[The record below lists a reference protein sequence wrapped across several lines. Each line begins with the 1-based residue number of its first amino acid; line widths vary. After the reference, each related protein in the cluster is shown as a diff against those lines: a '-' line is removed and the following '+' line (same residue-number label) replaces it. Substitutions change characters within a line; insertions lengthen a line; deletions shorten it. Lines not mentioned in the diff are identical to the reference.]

1 MHLTLQIMHVR
12 VSESN
17 QSTTTGLFASP
28 DLKNDLDK
36 CTPRHTEVA
45 KGWQS
50 TLLGLA
56 LAQLQILV
64 IFIPTSTMPQTGL
77 FFFKFLEIIFMPP
90 KILFSFPESRVR
102 KHQLLTATSFPEE
115 LPSSELQLPSPR
127 LATSPLNIEHNE
139 RAFFKQPFYTA
150 PLKGTI

>member
-1 MHLTLQIMHVR
+1 MQLTLQIMHVR

-28 DLKNDLDK
+28 DLKNDLDE

-56 LAQLQILV
+56 LAQLQMLL
-64 IFIPTSTMPQTGL
+64 IFIPTSTRPQTEL
-77 FFFKFLEIIFMPP
+77 FLSFWK
-90 KILFSFPESRVR
+90 LFSCLPRFYSVSLNPESGNTNSSQ
-102 KHQLLTATSFPEE
+102 QLHFLR
-115 LPSSELQLPSPR
+115 SSHPQSCNYPVPDWPR
-127 LATSPLNIEHNE
+127 HHLI
-139 RAFFKQPFYTA
+139 
-150 PLKGTI
+150 